1 MGYYHHRMWRL
12 LVGGGFMKENK
23 EAKYYEKVMD
33 STLIVQE
40 YIFYSEMEGELDYDD
55 PWMAL
60 YNGLSELRGKLADEK
75 EMSEMND
82 MYMDGT
88 LYDC

>member
-1 MGYYHHRMWRL
+1 MKKYKYYEQ
-12 LVGGGFMKENK
+12 MKENK

-40 YIFYSEMEGELDYDD
+40 YIFYSEMEGKLDYDD

-60 YNGLSELRGKLADEK
+60 YNGLSELMHKLHEEK
-75 EMSEMND
+75 EMSEMITQQKEGN
-82 MYMDGT
+82 
-88 LYDC
+88 

>member
-1 MGYYHHRMWRL
+1 
-12 LVGGGFMKENK
+12 MKENK

-75 EMSEMND
+75 EFSETIVEQQREGN
-82 MYMDGT
+82 
-88 LYDC
+88 

>member
-1 MGYYHHRMWRL
+1 
-12 LVGGGFMKENK
+12 MKENK

-60 YNGLSELRGKLADEK
+60 YNGLSELRGKLYDEK
-75 EMSEMND
+75 EFSEITDKQQREGN
-82 MYMDGT
+82 
-88 LYDC
+88 

>member
-1 MGYYHHRMWRL
+1 
-12 LVGGGFMKENK
+12 MKENK

-40 YIFYSEMEGELDYDD
+40 YLFYSEMEGKLDYDD

-60 YNGLSELRGKLADEK
+60 YNWLSELMHKLHEEK
-75 EMSEMND
+75 EMSEMITQQKEGN
-82 MYMDGT
+82 
-88 LYDC
+88 

>member
-1 MGYYHHRMWRL
+1 
-12 LVGGGFMKENK
+12 MKENK
-23 EAKYYEKVMD
+23 EANYYEKVMD

-75 EMSEMND
+75 EFSEMITQQNE
-82 MYMDGT
+82 GN
-88 LYDC
+88 

>member
-1 MGYYHHRMWRL
+1 
-12 LVGGGFMKENK
+12 MKENK
-23 EAKYYEKVMD
+23 EVKYYEKVMN

-75 EMSEMND
+75 EFSETIVEQQREGN
-82 MYMDGT
+82 
-88 LYDC
+88 

>member
-1 MGYYHHRMWRL
+1 
-12 LVGGGFMKENK
+12 MKEN
-23 EAKYYEKVMD
+23 EEVKYYEKVMD

-75 EMSEMND
+75 EFSEMIDNPICESIPISD
-82 MYMDGT
+82 TGIRLDGEKGLT
-88 LYDC
+88 EAS